1 MRREKEKEMKS
12 IILSPTITI
21 TVEDSGQVIFN
32 ADWSG
37 SLIEVYEDDEPREAT
52 DEERTFVDSVIP
64 QIIQ

>member
-1 MRREKEKEMKS
+1 MKS